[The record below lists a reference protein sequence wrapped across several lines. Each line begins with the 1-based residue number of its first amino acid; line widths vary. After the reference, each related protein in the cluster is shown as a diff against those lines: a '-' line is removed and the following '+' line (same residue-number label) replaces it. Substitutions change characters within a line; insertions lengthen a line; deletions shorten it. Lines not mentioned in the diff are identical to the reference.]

1 MKLTID
7 TSLRTAT
14 LEAVDG
20 PPDLVMPLYSRE
32 AFEWISKLW
41 VKVGWNQ
48 KYTYAFSWMGR
59 PIIQLPED
67 LVRVQEVIY
76 RVKPDVIIETGV
88 AHGGSLVYYASL
100 CRAMGHGRVIG
111 VDIEIRA
118 KNSRAIEMHEL
129 APLITLIQ
137 GDSVAPSVLEKVRFL
152 IGKDERCLA
161 ILDSGHT
168 REHVARELEA
178 YAKFVAPDSYIIVND
193 GIMADLADVP
203 RGYPA
208 WEWDN
213 PASAAEDFAAAHRDF
228 VLEQPP
234 RVFNESDLDQ
244 NVTHWPGGY
253 LRRL

>member
-7 TSLRTAT
+7 TDARTAT
-14 LEAVDG
+14 LETG
-20 PPDLVMPLYSRE
+20 QETLRSPLYTRE
-32 AFEWISKLW
+32 AFGWISKLW
-41 VKVGWNQ
+41 LKLGWNQ
-48 KYTYAFSWMGR
+48 KYTYSFSWLGR

-67 LVRVQEVIY
+67 LIRVQEVIY
-76 RVKPDVIIETGV
+76 QVKPDVIIETGV

-111 VDIEIRA
+111 IDIEIRPQ
-118 KNSRAIEMHEL
+118 NSRAIEMHEL

-137 GDSVAPSVLEKVRFL
+137 GDSVAPSVLEKVRVL
-152 IGKDERCLA
+152 VGKDERCLV
-161 ILDSGHT
+161 ILDSVHT
-168 REHVARELEA
+168 SEHVYRELEA
-178 YAKFVAPDSYIIVND
+178 YAGFVAPDSYIIVND
-193 GIMADLADVP
+193 GIMRDLVDVP
-203 RGYPA
+203 RGDPT

-213 PASAAEDFAAAHRDF
+213 PAMAAKTFAVLHRDF